1 MPLPD
6 FLVIG
11 ASRSGTTSLHNY
23 LGQHP
28 EIFMCPRKSPN
39 FFVSA
44 DSIPAREGPVARQM
58 MGQWVAD
65 RESYEG
71 LFSGAREGASIGEV
85 SPVYLQS
92 WAAPERIC
100 GSCPEAKL
108 VAILRAP
115 AERAWAHYMGR
126 KRDGLET
133 RESFE
138 AVLEEE
144 LAEGLPDEVAF
155 GSYLGC
161 SRYGHF
167 LGRYFEVFPKEQI
180 RVYLFEDLCD
190 SPRDLLGDLFSFLGV
205 DRAPSATI
213 GMSRHHPS
221 GEVRGALRKA
231 IWTSSVGLRTALR
244 PMLPERVRRLAAP
257 LFLKDLDKPPLAPE
271 LRARIGQALAA
282 DIERCQAL
290 IDRDLREWLEP

>member
-23 LGQHP
+23 LGEHP

-39 FFVSA
+39 FFASA
-44 DSIPAREGPVARQM
+44 DPIPAREGPVVRQM
-58 MGQWVAD
+58 MSQWVAD
-65 RESYEG
+65 RRSYEA
-71 LFSGAREGASIGEV
+71 LFSGAPEEAAIGEV

-92 WAAPERIC
+92 RAAPERIRRE
-100 GSCPEAKL
+100 CPAARL
-108 VAILRAP
+108 VAILRDP

-133 RESFE
+133 RGDFAEVI
-138 AVLEEE
+138 AAE

-167 LGRYFEVFPKEQI
+167 LTRYFDLFPREQI
-180 RVYLFEDLCD
+180 RIYPFNNCFLFKVFFTC
-190 SPRDLLGDLFSFLGV
+190 RNFINTF
-205 DRAPSATI
+205 
-213 GMSRHHPS
+213 HPAF
-221 GEVRGALRKA
+221 GEIRY
-231 IWTSSVGLRTALR
+231 W
-244 PMLPERVRRLAAP
+244 
-257 LFLKDLDKPPLAPE
+257 
-271 LRARIGQALAA
+271 
-282 DIERCQAL
+282 
-290 IDRDLREWLEP
+290 

>member
-28 EIFMCPRKSPN
+28 EVFMCPRKSPN

-44 DSIPAREGPVARQM
+44 DPIPAREDPVARQM

-65 RESYEG
+65 RASYEG
-71 LFSGAREGASIGEV
+71 LFSGAWDGAAIGEV

-92 WAAPERIC
+92 WDAPMRILKM
-100 GSCPEAKL
+100 CPEAKL
-108 VAILRAP
+108 VAILRDP

-126 KRDGLET
+126 MRDGLES
-133 RESFE
+133 REDFAAVIE
-138 AVLEEE
+138 AE
-144 LAEGLPDEVAF
+144 LAEGLPDDVAF

-167 LGRYFEVFPKEQI
+167 LSRYFELFARDKI
-180 RVYLFEDLCD
+180 RLYLFEDLREA
-190 SPRDLLGDLFSFLGV
+190 PRDLLGDIFSFLGV
-205 DRAPSATI
+205 DPSSCASI
-213 GMSRHHPS
+213 SMSKHHQS
-221 GEVRGALRKA
+221 GQVSGALRRFL
-231 IWTSSVGLRTALR
+231 WTRSVGLRTTLR
-244 PMLPERVRRLAAP
+244 PMLPEGVRRLAAP
-257 LFLKDLDKPPLAPE
+257 VFLKNLEKPRLDPV
-271 LRARIGQALAA
+271 LRARICEVLAP
-282 DIERCQAL
+282 DIERCQEL
-290 IDRDLREWLEP
+290 IARDLSRWLEP

>member
-6 FLVIG
+6 FIVIG
-11 ASRSGTTSLHNY
+11 ASRSGTTSLHHY
-23 LGQHP
+23 LRQHP
-28 EIFMCPRKSPN
+28 DVFMCPRKSPN
-39 FFVSA
+39 FFVA
-44 DSIPAREGPVARQM
+44 DDEIPAREGPIARQM
-58 MGQWVAD
+58 AGQWVGS

-85 SPVYLQS
+85 SPVYMQS
-92 WAAPERIC
+92 WAAPERIRDM
-100 GSCPEAKL
+100 CPEVKL
-108 VAILRAP
+108 VAILRDP

-126 KRDGLET
+126 KRDGLDT

-138 AVLEEE
+138 AVLEVE
-144 LAEGLPDEVAF
+144 LSEGLPDEVAF

-167 LGRYFEVFPKEQI
+167 LSRYFEVFPKEQI
-180 RVYLFEDLCD
+180 RVYLFEELCD

-205 DRAPSATI
+205 DPTPSATTNV
-213 GMSRHHPS
+213 SRHHPS

-231 IWTSSVGLRTALR
+231 LWTSSVGLRTALR
-244 PMLPERVRRLAAP
+244 PMLPESVRRLAAP
-257 LFLKDLDKPPLAPE
+257 VFLKDLDKPPLEPE
-271 LRARIGQALAA
+271 LRARICQALAP

-290 IDRDLREWLEP
+290 IARDLTEWLES